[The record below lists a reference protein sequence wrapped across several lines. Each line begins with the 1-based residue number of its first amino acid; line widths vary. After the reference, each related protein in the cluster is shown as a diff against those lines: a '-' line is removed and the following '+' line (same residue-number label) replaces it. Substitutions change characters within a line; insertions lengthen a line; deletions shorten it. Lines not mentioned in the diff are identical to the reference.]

1 MAEEIFNFEK
11 YQPADPR
18 MESKKL
24 NNPLMGWCKENYT

>member
-11 YQPADPR
+11 YPTDPR